1 MSNVLVMN
9 TDYSFLGS
17 ISWQRSIVLLYQGKA
32 EMVKETERIISNCDG
47 SYTFV
52 IPRIIRL
59 LNYVTKVFK
68 NKIPYSKY
76 NVFLRDDF
84 TCQYCGKKLLKQE
97 CTVDHVIPK
106 VMNGVSS
113 WENCITS
120 CKPCNNKK
128 GDKTV
133 KEMGYTMLNKPKK
146 PSVADF
152 MRKKALTYID
162 DISDIFV

>member
-1 MSNVLVMN
+1 MNVLVMN
-9 TDYSFLGS
+9 ADYSFLGS

-32 EMVKETERIISNCDG
+32 EMVKETERVISNYDG

-68 NKIPYSKY
+68 NKIPYSKF

-97 CTVDHVIPK
+97 CTVDHVVPK
-106 VMNGVSS
+106 VMGGASS
-113 WENCITS
+113 WDNCVTS

-133 KEMGYTMLNKPKK
+133 KEMGYKLLNTPRK

-152 MRKKALTYID
+152 MRKKASVYID
-162 DISDIFV
+162 DLESLFS